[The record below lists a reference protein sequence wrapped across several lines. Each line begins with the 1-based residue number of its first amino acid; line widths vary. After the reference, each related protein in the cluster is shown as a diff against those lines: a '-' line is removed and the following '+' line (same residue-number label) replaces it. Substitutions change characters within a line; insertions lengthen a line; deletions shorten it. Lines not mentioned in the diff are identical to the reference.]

1 MAEFILEKT
10 NTTLQQAAFICDVQY
25 GHAVMLNRYIK
36 GGPTIAQIVITF
48 HLDRENNRQ
57 CYIALLQNRAHWFMI
72 NILWHVPTY
81 ANNEWGRLYNVHI
94 RSKSNRN
101 SIAVH
106 NLIRMYVIL
115 SNRAV
120 RSWQIVSP
128 EKCLLWP
135 SISKS
140 STNSTRTSASTRNS
154 WSSMINYEL
163 CELWCL

>member
-1 MAEFILEKT
+1 MYQRGSNHSSNSNHLPSGSWKESSMLYCTSAKQS
-10 NTTLQQAAFICDVQY
+10 TLVHDKHIMTCSNVRKY
-25 GHAVMLNRYIK
+25 
-36 GGPTIAQIVITF
+36 
-48 HLDRENNRQ
+48 
-57 CYIALLQNRAHWFMI
+57 
-72 NILWHVPTY
+72 
-81 ANNEWGRLYNVHI
+81 NEWGRLYNVHI

-106 NLIRMYVIL
+106 NFIRMYVIL

-154 WSSMINYEL
+154 WSSMIMQ
-163 CELWCL
+163 LWIMWIVVFVTDCMTVGT

>member
-1 MAEFILEKT
+1 MYQRGSNHSSNSNHLPSGSWKESSMLYCTSAKQS
-10 NTTLQQAAFICDVQY
+10 TLVHDKHIMTCSNV
-25 GHAVMLNRYIK
+25 
-36 GGPTIAQIVITF
+36 
-48 HLDRENNRQ
+48 RE
-57 CYIALLQNRAHWFMI
+57 Y
-72 NILWHVPTY
+72 
-81 ANNEWGRLYNVHI
+81 NEWGRLYNVHI

-106 NLIRMYVIL
+106 NLIRMYLIL

-135 SISKS
+135 SISKLN
-140 STNSTRTSASTRNS
+140 NSHKNSASTRNS

-163 CELWCL
+163 CVWIVVFVTDCMTVGT

>member
-1 MAEFILEKT
+1 MYQRGSNHSSNSNHLPSGSWKESSMLYCTSAKQS
-10 NTTLQQAAFICDVQY
+10 TLVHDKHIMTCSNVRKY
-25 GHAVMLNRYIK
+25 
-36 GGPTIAQIVITF
+36 
-48 HLDRENNRQ
+48 
-57 CYIALLQNRAHWFMI
+57 
-72 NILWHVPTY
+72 
-81 ANNEWGRLYNVHI
+81 NEWGRLYNVHI